1 MVGLFT
7 VIVAIVSLNL
17 PSAALPAPCQGQAL
31 PAATA
36 AALEKRIGEL
46 EARIAPLQK
55 ELLDRRRQL
64 HEQSPVTLV
73 PVKYIDAVQ
82 AAEVLGKAYQSTP
95 GVVVAALP
103 WWNCVAFRADGPTT
117 REITD
122 ALRRLDEIARSTV
135 GGVRFGRGR
144 GWPQAPSAP
153 RVRLDERTELVA
165 LIELLAKQRPAGK
178 K

>member
-7 VIVAIVSLNL
+7 VIVTIAFLTP
-17 PSAALPAPCQGQAL
+17 PSAALPTPCQGQAP

-36 AALEKRIGEL
+36 AALKKRIAEL

-64 HEQSPVTLV
+64 HEQSSVTVV

-82 AAEVLGKAYQSTP
+82 AAEILGKAYQSTP

-103 WWNCVAFRADGPTT
+103 WLNCVVFRADGPTT

-122 ALRRLDEIARSTV
+122 ALRRLDEIALSSV
-135 GGVRFGRGR
+135 GGARFGRGR
-144 GWPQAPSAP
+144 GGPQASYAP

-165 LIELLAKQRPAGK
+165 LIELVVKRQPTGK